1 MPQQFLSK
9 ESQERFESGEK
20 LLLEEL
26 KKLVHEINLNMMTKN
41 DKIQIWNVDFVEST
55 DDEDNDSDGKYIV
68 LEFMSIFWVD

>member
-1 MPQQFLSK
+1 MP
-9 ESQERFESGEK
+9 
-20 LLLEEL
+20 LEEL

>member
-1 MPQQFLSK
+1 M
-9 ESQERFESGEK
+9 
-20 LLLEEL
+20 LLEEL